1 MKTKLV
7 ALVVLY
13 KQTPEQSETV
23 RCILHADRSAWD
35 FQLVIWDNSPT
46 QVSPAMIDQVRE
58 KIPNL
63 IYICRPSNEWLSRV
77 YNEVV
82 STVSFDYIMLLDQDT
97 QLPQDYFNQVA
108 DTVIKYADQHLFL
121 PQIFNSGKLV
131 SPGSLVFFKGKH
143 WDSPKTGLIKS
154 ANTLAIT
161 SGMLISDAYLKKYN
175 IKFDERLNL
184 YGIDTKFMLEYA
196 KNEQSLVVL
205 PVQLKHD
212 TVLWSNPSADVM
224 LFRFRNLRKSWS
236 IVFDDRPL
244 SLILSRLYGMTL
256 SIKFALKYRDARF
269 LGI

>member
-1 MKTKLV
+1 MKKKLV

-23 RCILHADRSAWD
+23 RSILDADCTAWD

-46 QVSPAMIDQVRE
+46 QVSSAAIEAVRA
-58 KIPNL
+58 KVPDL
-63 IYICRPSNEWLSRV
+63 IYISRPSNEWLSRL

-82 STVSFDYIMLLDQDT
+82 SMVSFDYIMLLDQDT
-97 QLPQDYFNQVA
+97 QLPSDYFNGVA
-108 DTVIKYADQHLFL
+108 ESVAQYREQHLFL
-121 PQIFNSGKLV
+121 PQILNAGKLV
-131 SPGSLVFFKGKH
+131 SPGALVLFKGKH
-143 WDSPKTGLIKS
+143 WDSPKTGLINS

-161 SGMLISDAYLKKYN
+161 SGMLISNAYLKKYHV
-175 IKFDERLNL
+175 KFDERLNL

-205 PVQLKHD
+205 PIQLKHD

-224 LFRFRNLRKSWS
+224 LFRFSNLRKSWS

-244 SLILSRLYGMTL
+244 SLVLSRLYGLTL
-256 SIKFALKYRDARF
+256 SVKFALKYRDIRF
-269 LGI
+269 LAA